1 MNTLTLHDY
10 LTKGT
15 SVHHGKQ
22 LVGYKY
28 DDPNGGERF
37 YYLND
42 LNEIINQII
51 IDSKNKNEDDDNT
64 IGSDNTTRSGGSHKR
79 SRRHSKKQK
88 RVRYTRRK
96 QTRRHRHR
104 HSRRR

>member
-1 MNTLTLHDY
+1 MNTPTPYHD

-15 SVHHGKQ
+15 SVYHGKQ
-22 LVGYKY
+22 LVGYKF

-37 YYLND
+37 YYLKD
-42 LNEIINQII
+42 LNEIINQRI
-51 IDSKNKNEDDDNT
+51 IDYNKQNLYTIDT
-64 IGSDNTTRSGGSHKR
+64 IGSGGSHKR